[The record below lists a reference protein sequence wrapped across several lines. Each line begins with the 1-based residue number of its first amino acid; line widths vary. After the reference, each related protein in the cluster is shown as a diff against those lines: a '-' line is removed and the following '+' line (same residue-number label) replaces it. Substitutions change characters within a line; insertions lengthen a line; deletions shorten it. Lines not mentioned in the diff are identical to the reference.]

1 MGQIRK
7 QVIQSSFLS
16 YIGFGIGAINTYFFT
31 RQGIFTPEQYGLTQV
46 IISLSQILAPLA
58 CLGMTSFINR
68 FFPYYFGHLTHR
80 KNDMLTIAIIFST
93 IGAVLVFIGCYIF
106 EPVVIRNFQARSA
119 LLIEFYYWALV
130 FAFFYMCF
138 TILESYM
145 WALKKTVLPNFMK
158 ETAYRICV
166 LVLIG
171 LYMFQVISFSTFV
184 KLFCCTYLLVVVILT
199 GYLFFT
205 RQLYL
210 ATSFSSVTRR
220 LKKSVSIYVGY
231 VYAGTVITNI
241 ARQIDTLALAGA
253 KNLGDAGVYSLNQF
267 AAAILQVPYRGLQAI
282 ASPLIAEHWKNKNTA
297 EIERIY
303 QRSSINLLLIGCFL
317 FINIWLNYDDGLKF
331 IHLDARFADG
341 KTVFLLLGLYNVFEL
356 GTGANSVLIATS
368 PAWRFEFY
376 AGVILL
382 TFSIPLNIF
391 MAKHGGMDGVALA
404 TAGTLILYNIFR
416 LLFIKYRF
424 NMWPFSLKTLYALL
438 LVTGCYLL
446 TWLLLQNMH
455 GFLGILLRSAMFSA
469 LFFAGVFYL
478 RLTPDLTQFLA
489 VVKQRLNRKK

>member
-1 MGQIRK
+1 
-7 QVIQSSFLS
+7 
-16 YIGFGIGAINTYFFT
+16 
-31 RQGIFTPEQYGLTQV
+31 
-46 IISLSQILAPLA
+46 
-58 CLGMTSFINR
+58 
-68 FFPYYFGHLTHR
+68 
-80 KNDMLTIAIIFST
+80 
-93 IGAVLVFIGCYIF
+93 
-106 EPVVIRNFQARSA
+106 
-119 LLIEFYYWALV
+119 
-130 FAFFYMCF
+130 
-138 TILESYM
+138 
-145 WALKKTVLPNFMK
+145 
-158 ETAYRICV
+158 
-166 LVLIG
+166 
-171 LYMFQVISFSTFV
+171 MFQVISFSTFV
-184 KLFCCTYLLVVVILT
+184 KLFCCTYLLIVVILT

-241 ARQIDTLALAGA
+241 ARQIDTLALAVG
-253 KNLGDAGVYSLNQF
+253 KNLSDTGIYSLNQF

-282 ASPLIAEHWKNKNTA
+282 AAPLIAEHWKNKNLA
-297 EIERIY
+297 EIARIY

-382 TFSIPLNIF
+382 TISIPLNIY
-391 MAKHGGMDGVALA
+391 MARNTGMDGVALA
-404 TAGTLILYNIFR
+404 TAGTLVVYNIFR
-416 LLFIKYRF
+416 LIFIKYRF
-424 NMWPFSLKTLYALL
+424 NMWPFTLKTLYALL
-438 LVTGCYLL
+438 LVTGSYLL
-446 TWLLLQNMH
+446 TWFLLQNLH
-455 GFLGILLRSAMFSA
+455 GFTGIFLRSAMFSA
-469 LFFAGVFYL
+469 LYFAGVFYL
-478 RLTPDLTQFLA
+478 QLTPDLTQFLE